1 MKAVSNVQA
10 ITATSSTSLSPSLT
24 PSLSQRIYKNKI
36 KLFLILIG
44 GLANLAEVLFTSHI
58 EFYCSS
64 KLKSLVQLSAVNNDD
79 ISTYSDDDY
88 YYYAP
93 SNKTTNSYQCTQQCN
108 NQPVQFDSTC
118 SCSSQY
124 CSLCNQCNGICYPVK
139 QSCNSGSPTPAPGS
153 PTPSSSVCFT
163 PVTPTATPTQKAT
176 GSKSQKNKAK
186 SLKAECTN
194 EVDFTKRPFTIIII
208 FATMDVLK
216 QNFLLRFQYAISG
229 LRRAGYLLL
238 HIITEFVEAIILFFS
253 ATWYCL
259 TECQDIPDKGGYRS
273 IFAIFMVIAFVQVA
287 CGPIREASDR
297 AEDPELRLPTYLIV
311 RKLCMTYISDLIV
324 GIFSFNTHK
333 VFATEWFR
341 YIIFI
346 YIWIVIAGLE
356 MIVGIREVLFDSFS
370 SKLTALRCHIHYIFC
385 TYLGWGWFIWLLSF
399 FTIPYIQACVTINRE
414 HRELGDNCPYDNAY
428 WLIVLIYFN
437 AFLFSLYFRY
447 TLVITKFVEERF
459 RCLKGH
465 RCRVINNEMWSDIT
479 AIQANST
486 RQQSKECHHCGRQV
500 PLASNDKW
508 CRCYKLHNY
517 VFEYCRKCAYFCCID
532 CAYKQRHSE
541 YYLYGILWRK
551 SKAPEVIIDDDDD
564 DREVD
569 EIIMR
574 PSRRISATPDTRP
587 SLNPLQKDAHHIDD
601 NVTSKL

>member
-1 MKAVSNVQA
+1 
-10 ITATSSTSLSPSLT
+10 
-24 PSLSQRIYKNKI
+24 
-36 KLFLILIG
+36 
-44 GLANLAEVLFTSHI
+44 
-58 EFYCSS
+58 
-64 KLKSLVQLSAVNNDD
+64 
-79 ISTYSDDDY
+79 
-88 YYYAP
+88 
-93 SNKTTNSYQCTQQCN
+93 
-108 NQPVQFDSTC
+108 
-118 SCSSQY
+118 
-124 CSLCNQCNGICYPVK
+124 
-139 QSCNSGSPTPAPGS
+139 
-153 PTPSSSVCFT
+153 
-163 PVTPTATPTQKAT
+163 
-176 GSKSQKNKAK
+176 
-186 SLKAECTN
+186 
-194 EVDFTKRPFTIIII
+194 
-208 FATMDVLK
+208 MDVLK
-216 QNFLLRFQYAISG
+216 QYLYLCFQYAISG
-229 LRRAGYLLL
+229 MRRVGYLLL
-238 HIITEFVEAIILFFS
+238 HIITEFVEAIILFYS
-253 ATWYCL
+253 ATWYCQ

-273 IFAIFMVIAFVQVA
+273 IFAIFMVIALVQVA

-297 AEDPELRLPTYLIV
+297 AEDPELRLPNYLIV

-333 VFATEWFR
+333 VFATDWFR

-356 MIVGIREVLFDSFS
+356 MVVGIREVLFDPFS

-385 TYLGWGWFIWLLSF
+385 TYFSWAWFIWLLSF
-399 FTIPYIQACVTINRE
+399 FTIPYIQACVTINRQ

-459 RCLKGH
+459 RCFKGH
-465 RCRVINNEMWSDIT
+465 RCRVINNEMWLDIT
-479 AIQANST
+479 AMQTNST

-500 PLASNDKW
+500 PLASNNQW
-508 CRCYKLHNY
+508 CRCSLKLHNY

-551 SKAPEVIIDDDDD
+551 SKAPEVIDDDDDD

-574 PSRRISATPDTRP
+574 PSRRISATSYARP
-587 SLNPLQKDAHHIDD
+587 SLNPLQNDAGQSPFNHIDG
-601 NVTSKL
+601 NVTNKL